1 VRAKEFITERNLYII
16 NDLNSGDPYKIYR
29 FGVAIARARS
39 EAGDW
44 DKVRAGQQR
53 NDGEFSGESPFS
65 ENAIVS
71 TQYED
76 GSIINKALGYD
87 NIPGG
92 KKAIPMSSGYDLPSD
107 NRPSPLKPFK
117 GYER

>member
-1 VRAKEFITERNLYII
+1 MRAKEFITERNLFII
-16 NDLNSGDPYKIYR
+16 PDLTSGDPYQIYR

-39 EAGDW
+39 EEGDW
-44 DKVRAGQQR
+44 DKVRDGQQR

-76 GSIINKALGYD
+76 GSIINKALGYI

-92 KKAIPMSSGYDLPSD
+92 KKAVPMSSGYEFSPE
-107 NRPSPLKPFK
+107 NKPSPIKPFK
-117 GYER
+117 GYAR

>member
-92 KKAIPMSSGYDLPSD
+92 KKAIPMSSGYELPPD
-107 NRPSPLKPFK
+107 NRPSTLKPFK

>member
-1 VRAKEFITERNLYII
+1 MRAKEFITERNLYII

-44 DKVRAGQQR
+44 DKVRAGQHR

-107 NRPSPLKPFK
+107 NRLRSLKPFK